1 MNIFTVK
8 NLSAVVAANVLYR
21 SVQREVDDKLYAGKS
36 ETRKLVRWIE
46 TTENG
51 VEFKDGN
58 GEIVCVIPIAG
69 KGNND
74 V

>member
-1 MNIFTVK
+1 MTPEIKSEILNA
-8 NLSAVVAANVLYR
+8 LSMCR
-21 SVQREVDDKLYAGKS
+21 SVQREVDGKLYAGKS

-46 TTENG
+46 ATENG

-58 GEIVCVIPIAG
+58 SEIVCVIPIAG
-69 KGNND
+69 KRNND

>member
-1 MNIFTVK
+1 MTPEMKSEILNA
-8 NLSAVVAANVLYR
+8 LSMYR
-21 SVQREVDDKLYAGKS
+21 SVQKEIDGKLYACKN
-36 ETRKLVRWIE
+36 ETKKLVRWIE

-69 KGNND
+69 KENSN